1 MLAFK
6 ETAPRR
12 QASVPLINATVM
24 IGVILA
30 LIDSSIVNVALPTI
44 AGNLG
49 ASIDEVARVATGYLL
64 GNVLVMPLNG
74 WLTARFGRKNY
85 YLACFGLFTVAS
97 LLCGT
102 ATNVYTLIVYRII
115 QGLGGG

>member
-6 ETAPRR
+6 QAEAVPRR
-12 QASVPLINATVM
+12 QASVPLITATVM

-49 ASIDEVARVATGYLL
+49 ASIDEVAWVATGYLL

-74 WLTARFGRKNY
+74 WLTARFGRKN
-85 YLACFGLFTVAS
+85 
-97 LLCGT
+97 
-102 ATNVYTLIVYRII
+102 
-115 QGLGGG
+115 